1 MTVHDHITDWQ
12 HLPSSFLAGKRAIAT
27 TVEGTTIDGFL
38 QSMTTKFSNGSG
50 SMVQLF
56 FGGVFQPVIISLNGG
71 ENQLCR
77 AYDSIQVL
85 QEEEMSRAE
94 TTAMLSKLV
103 EKRLRNQT
111 AFWAS
116 EVNFD
121 RNTPDERRVDYVGFK
136 PWNING
142 EPVPASVE
150 KGCFEFYE
158 VKSCMA
164 DFTSGN
170 GLTFYGDQNYLVCTK
185 ELCDE
190 IVWQKMVPPRVNAI
204 LTPDSTGSKLI
215 LDYVQSYNDLSYRRR
230 PASEILWAMVKANG
244 KRTN

>member
-1 MTVHDHITDWQ
+1 
-12 HLPSSFLAGKRAIAT
+12 
-27 TVEGTTIDGFL
+27 
-38 QSMTTKFSNGSG
+38 
-50 SMVQLF
+50 
-56 FGGVFQPVIISLNGG
+56 
-71 ENQLCR
+71 
-77 AYDSIQVL
+77 
-85 QEEEMSRAE
+85 MSRTE

-103 EKRLRNQT
+103 EKRLKNQT

-150 KGCFEFYE
+150 KGCFGFYE

-215 LDYVQSYNDLSYRRR
+215 LGHVRSNHDLSYRRR

>member
-1 MTVHDHITDWQ
+1 MARRGYVQLVNGFYDNDKVRD
-12 HLPSSFLAGKRAIAT
+12 LMRLGRADSVGVFCMAISLCGDRLT
-27 TVEGTTIDGFL
+27 DGF
-38 QSMTTKFSNGSG
+38 
-50 SMVQLF
+50 V
-56 FGGVFQPVIISLNGG
+56 P
-71 ENQLCR
+71 R
-77 AYDSIQVL
+77 
-85 QEEEMSRAE
+85 R
-94 TTAMLSKLV
+94 AMLSKLV

>member
-1 MTVHDHITDWQ
+1 
-12 HLPSSFLAGKRAIAT
+12 
-27 TVEGTTIDGFL
+27 
-38 QSMTTKFSNGSG
+38 
-50 SMVQLF
+50 
-56 FGGVFQPVIISLNGG
+56 
-71 ENQLCR
+71 
-77 AYDSIQVL
+77 
-85 QEEEMSRAE
+85 MSRAE

-103 EKRLRNQT
+103 EKRLKNQT

-170 GLTFYGDQNYLVCTK
+170 GLKAVL
-185 ELCDE
+185 
-190 IVWQKMVPPRVNAI
+190 IVFTIVFG
-204 LTPDSTGSKLI
+204 L
-215 LDYVQSYNDLSYRRR
+215 LSF
-230 PASEILWAMVKANG
+230 ASFASIVALFIADWMAKHF
-244 KRTN
+244 

>member
-1 MTVHDHITDWQ
+1 
-12 HLPSSFLAGKRAIAT
+12 
-27 TVEGTTIDGFL
+27 
-38 QSMTTKFSNGSG
+38 
-50 SMVQLF
+50 
-56 FGGVFQPVIISLNGG
+56 
-71 ENQLCR
+71 
-77 AYDSIQVL
+77 
-85 QEEEMSRAE
+85 MSRAE

-170 GLTFYGDQNYLVCTK
+170 GLTFYGDSNFLVCTK

-190 IVWQKMVPPRVNAI
+190 IVWRKMVPERVNAI

-215 LDYVQSYNDLSYRRR
+215 LNYVQSYNDLSYRRR